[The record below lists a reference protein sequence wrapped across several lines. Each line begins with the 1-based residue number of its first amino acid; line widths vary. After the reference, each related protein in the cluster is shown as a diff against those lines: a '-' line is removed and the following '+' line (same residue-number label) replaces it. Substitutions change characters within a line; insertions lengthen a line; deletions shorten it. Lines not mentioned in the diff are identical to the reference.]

1 MFQGQY
7 GANRRT
13 DGKEGTEIWFSI
25 PLISNEVDRDQFVMD
40 DDAIQINPATNTM
53 KLLNTKKFAFDKHF
67 SGPQNRSKVK
77 TSQKVIFSYFEMIE
91 RSTFLISF
99 AFSYPFSSS
108 VTFFFCFCTGL
119 SSCKRNIHCEVVV
132 LRFYDQNVRNPIPPS
147 SHKKQGH
154 RQILKRMASSV
165 RSHRSY

>member
-108 VTFFFCFCTGL
+108 VTFFFGFCTGL
-119 SSCKRNIHCEVVV
+119 SSSTTTGTFIAKWWFFVSTIRTFEIQF
-132 LRFYDQNVRNPIPPS
+132 L
-147 SHKKQGH
+147 H
-154 RQILKRMASSV
+154 RVTKSRV
-165 RSHRSY
+165 TGKF